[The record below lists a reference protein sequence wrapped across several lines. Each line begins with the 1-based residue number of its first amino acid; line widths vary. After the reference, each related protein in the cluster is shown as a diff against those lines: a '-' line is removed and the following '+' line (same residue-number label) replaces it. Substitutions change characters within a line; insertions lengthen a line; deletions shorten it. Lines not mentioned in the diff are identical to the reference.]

1 MPFFKFRRGD
11 ASSGPPSGFTAQ
23 VDSVEVIRKRAR
35 HRLIGASV
43 LVLLGV
49 VGFPLLFDTQ
59 PRPMPADIPIEIPAK
74 NSVKP
79 LFMPAPAAPPA
90 QKVSVVASLPPKEEG
105 LPPSTPVAPV
115 APAAPAP
122 PVVKKEAKPEPKRE
136 AKAEE
141 KNEARPASKPEPK
154 PAELKPA
161 EAKPAEAKPAE
172 AKPESKPARKLAEA
186 QVAGARSDGAIPALA
201 KPVAAEGKGR
211 SVVQVGAFSDNGKA
225 DETRAKLER
234 AGLKTYTQII
244 DTKEGKRIRVRVG
257 PFATKA
263 EAEKAGSK
271 IRSLDL
277 PVAIL
282 TF

>member
-11 ASSGPPSGFTAQ
+11 ASSGPPSGFAAQ
-23 VDSVEVIRKRAR
+23 VESVEVIRKRAR

-49 VGFPLLFDTQ
+49 VGFPMLFDTQ
-59 PRPMPADIPIEIPAK
+59 PRPMPTDIPIEIPAK
-74 NSVKP
+74 NNVKP
-79 LFMPAPAAPPA
+79 LFMPAPAPLPA
-90 QKVSVVASLPPKEEG
+90 QKVSAVASPQPKEVG
-105 LPPSTPVAPV
+105 LLASAPVAPV
-115 APAAPAP
+115 APAVPAP
-122 PVVKKEAKPEPKRE
+122 PVVKKEVEPEPRRV
-136 AKAEE
+136 ARTEE
-141 KNEARPASKPEPK
+141 KIEARPATRIDTKPES
-154 PAELKPA
+154 
-161 EAKPAEAKPAE
+161 
-172 AKPESKPARKLAEA
+172 KPESKPARKLAEA
-186 QVAGARSDGAIPALA
+186 QVAGARSDGAAIPALA
-201 KPVAAEGKGR
+201 KPAAAEGKGR

-244 DTKEGKRIRVRVG
+244 ETREGKRIRVRVG

-263 EAEKAGSK
+263 EAEKAGNK